1 MIKPCV
7 YILASKRGGTLYIGV
22 TADVRRR
29 LEQHLDG
36 KVGLTN
42 RYNVKRLVYVEFHDR
57 IDDAI
62 AREKQLKEWN
72 RAWKI
77 GLIEEINPN
86 WNDLRRNLAWLD

>member
-1 MIKPCV
+1 MMKPCV

-22 TADVRRR
+22 TADMRRR
-29 LEQHLDG
+29 LEQHLNG
-36 KVGLTN
+36 KVRFTK

-57 IDDAI
+57 IDEAI

-77 GLIEEINPN
+77 ELFEEINPN
-86 WNDLRRNLAWLD
+86 WNDLRRNLA